1 MVHPWRCYLEQDE
14 ENGQESQELIPV
26 EQQTL
31 IFYGKPIIV
40 VRLPDNRPAVVLR
53 FLCENMGLETRAQ
66 IRRIRSTEAITDDLA
81 YARVQT
87 EGGPQKMAVLVLHGA
102 AFWLATIDPKRVKEE
117 EARTEVRRYQ
127 KEAVDM
133 LYAWASTPRA
143 IAAPTNVVPAE
154 PITKPTAPAEDAP
167 LEAWREY
174 YQRMLALIDWQMD
187 VERWRGG
194 MESRMEGVE
203 AMTDL
208 IPEIL
213 DRLGPEKLTSPHRKK
228 VRYYVKQ
235 LVEATGRTSG
245 AIYNDFYEAFEVAQ
259 YQDVPEEEWPKVEN
273 WFQGQIERGRKK

>member
-1 MVHPWRCYLEQDE
+1 MVHPWRCHLEQDE

-53 FLCENMGLETRAQ
+53 FLCENMGLEPRAQ
-66 IRRIRSTEAITDDLA
+66 IRRVRSTEAIADDLA

-87 EGGPQKMAVLVLHGA
+87 EGGPQRMAVLVLHGA

-127 KEAVDM
+127 KEAVDL

-143 IAAPTNVVPAE
+143 IAAPTDLVPSE
-154 PITKPTAPAEDAP
+154 PVTKPTAPTGDAP
-167 LEAWREY
+167 LAEWREY

-187 VERWRGG
+187 VEHWRGS

-203 AMTDL
+203 AMTGL

-213 DRLGPEKLTSPHRKK
+213 ERLGPEKLTPGHRNTVK
-228 VRYYVKQ
+228 YYVTQ
-235 LVEATGRTSG
+235 LMEATSRTRG
-245 AIYNDFYEAFEVAQ
+245 AIYNDLYKAFEVAQ
-259 YQDVPEEEWPKVEN
+259 YEDIPEAEWDNVERWFKV
-273 WFQGQIERGRKK
+273 QIEKAKKK